1 MFRKKYG
8 DLHSNLRLKSE
19 WKFIENVSI
28 MGPVRKQECNSKK
41 IRESSYNSE
50 CLIAR
55 IPTYLRKYFENQYI
69 DRASLA

>member
-41 IRESSYNSE
+41 IRESSCDSE
-50 CLIAR
+50 YLIA
-55 IPTYLRKYFENQYI
+55 
-69 DRASLA
+69 